1 MAAFKPFSE
10 KYVNYVCSQFS
21 LYVTSNNF
29 MQSKVFL
36 SHLGMAGSFFSH
48 TRVTVPGLGC

>member
-1 MAAFKPFSE
+1 MGAFQPFSE
-10 KYVNYVCSQFS
+10 KYVNYVGSQFP

-36 SHLGMAGSFFSH
+36 SHLGTAGSFFSH